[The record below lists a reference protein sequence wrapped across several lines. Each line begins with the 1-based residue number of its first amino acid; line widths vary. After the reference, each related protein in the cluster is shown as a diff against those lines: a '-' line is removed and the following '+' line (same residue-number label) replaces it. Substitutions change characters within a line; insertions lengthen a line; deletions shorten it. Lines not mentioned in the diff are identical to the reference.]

1 MSGDESH
8 YEELRLV
15 FLVKSAIGNTDKRA
29 AIRKSWGYERRFSD
43 VPIRTVFLVGQ
54 SLTNVKLQAEI
65 EAESRL
71 HNDIV
76 QGDFDDTYF
85 NNTVKTAMGL
95 RWAVESCAKSRF
107 YMFVDDDY
115 YVSNRNVL
123 AYLRNSVN
131 YPGYLEMD
139 GCHFL

>member
-1 MSGDESH
+1 MSKTK
-8 YEELRLV
+8 YRTLP
-15 FLVKSAIGNTDKRA
+15 ATD
-29 AIRKSWGYERRFSD
+29 
-43 VPIRTVFLVGQ
+43 VLVGQ
-54 SLTNVKLQAEI
+54 ALTNVKLQAEI
-65 EAESRL
+65 EAELRL
-71 HNDIV
+71 HNYIV

-95 RWAVESCAKSRF
+95 RWAVESCARSRF

-123 AYLRNSVN
+123 AYLHNSVN
-131 YPGYLEMD
+131 YPGCLEMD

>member
-29 AIRKSWGYERRFSD
+29 AIRKSWGNEKRFSD
-43 VPIRTVFLVGQ
+43 VLVGQ

-65 EAESRL
+65 EAELRL

-123 AYLRNSVN
+123 ANLRNPVN

>member
-15 FLVKSAIGNTDKRA
+15 FLVKSAIGYTDKRA
-29 AIRKSWGYERRFSD
+29 AIRKSWGNEKRFSD
-43 VPIRTVFLVGQ
+43 VLVGQ

-65 EAESRL
+65 EAELRL

-123 AYLRNSVN
+123 AYIRNSVN

>member
-29 AIRKSWGYERRFSD
+29 AIRKSWGNEKRFSD
-43 VPIRTVFLVGQ
+43 VLVGQ

-65 EAESRL
+65 EAELRL

-85 NNTVKTAMGL
+85 NNTVKTAIGL

-123 AYLRNSVN
+123 AYLRNPVN

>member
-29 AIRKSWGYERRFSD
+29 AIRKSWGNEKRFSD
-43 VPIRTVFLVGQ
+43 VLVGQ

-76 QGDFDDTYF
+76 QGDFDDT
-85 NNTVKTAMGL
+85 
-95 RWAVESCAKSRF
+95 
-107 YMFVDDDY
+107 
-115 YVSNRNVL
+115 
-123 AYLRNSVN
+123 
-131 YPGYLEMD
+131 
-139 GCHFL
+139 